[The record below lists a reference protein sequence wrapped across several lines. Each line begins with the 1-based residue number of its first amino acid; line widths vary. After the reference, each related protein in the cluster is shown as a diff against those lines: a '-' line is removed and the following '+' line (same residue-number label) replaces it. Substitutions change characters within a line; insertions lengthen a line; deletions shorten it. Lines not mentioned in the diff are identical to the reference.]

1 MAQASKANEE
11 TQRKPNNF
19 ENYKRIASYLAPYKK
34 SVITLLFVVFFAN
47 VLMIIGPYLTSIVI
61 DIVIPNED
69 RLLLIGVIVAYTV
82 VTLLNGWTIRYRQ
95 YNIASLGQNVL
106 QDMRS
111 DLFRHMQKLSFSF
124 FKTRP
129 HGKIL
134 TRVVNYIN
142 QLSNIL
148 SSGFIN
154 VISDV
159 FSIIVTLT
167 IMLVIDIRLTLFSL
181 ILLPVLFV
189 VTIIIKN
196 KQRVAYD
203 KLSRKQA
210 NLNAYIHE
218 SITGIKTTQSFTRER
233 FNQEVFSDV
242 SNQQK
247 SAWMDAVRIQFLL
260 SPIVQSIATVTVSLV
275 YFVGI
280 RGLGVDVSTGV
291 LIAFVGY
298 VNNFWNPIINIG
310 NFYNSLVSGTV
321 YLERVFEMMDIPPL
335 ITDAED
341 AFEMPPVKGEVIFQD
356 VEFGYEENQTI
367 FENLSFHVKPGETIA
382 LVGPTGAGKSTIT
395 NLISRFYDI
404 RKGAILVDG
413 INIQDVTVES
423 LRKQIGVMLQD
434 TFIFTGTIMENI
446 RYGKLDATEE
456 GVIQAASIVRAHD
469 FIKDLPRG
477 YETRVQER
485 GSTLSAGQRQL
496 ISFARTLLSDPKVL
510 ILDEATSS
518 IDTQTEIMLQ
528 EGLNQLLEG
537 RTAFIVAHR
546 LATIRNSD
554 RIFYIGDRT
563 ILEEGSHQEL
573 MQLKGNYYN
582 LYKTQS
588 DLLKSI

>member
-1 MAQASKANEE
+1 MAQANNVEE
-11 TQRKPNNF
+11 TQKKTNNF
-19 ENYKRIASYLAPYKK
+19 QNYKRIASYLASYKK
-34 SVITLLFVVFFAN
+34 SVFALLFVVLFAN
-47 VLMIIGPYLTSIVI
+47 ILMIIGPYLTSIVI
-61 DIVIPNED
+61 DVVIPDNNIT
-69 RLLLIGVIVAYTV
+69 LLVVIIIGYTI

-95 YNIASLGQNVL
+95 YNISLLGQNVL
-106 QDMRS
+106 RDMRS

-134 TRVVNYIN
+134 TRVVDYIN
-142 QLSNIL
+142 NLSNIL

-154 VISDV
+154 VVSDV
-159 FSIIVTLT
+159 FSILVTLT
-167 IMLVIDIRLTLFSL
+167 IMLIIDVRLTLYSM

-189 VTIIIKN
+189 VTMIIKN
-196 KQRVAYD
+196 KQRVAYN
-203 KLSRKQA
+203 KLSHKQA

-233 FNQEVFSDV
+233 FNREVFSDV

-247 SAWMDAVRIQFLL
+247 DAWMDAVKIQFLL
-260 SPIVQSIATVTVSLV
+260 SPIVQNIAILTVSFI
-275 YFVGI
+275 YFVGVRKI
-280 RGLGVDVSTGV
+280 GVDVSTGV

-298 VNNFWNPIINIG
+298 VNNFWDPIINIG

-321 YLERVFEMMDIPPL
+321 YLERVFEMMDVSPE
-335 ITDAED
+335 ITDKED
-341 AFEMPPVKGEVIFQD
+341 AFEMPPVKGEVIFQN
-356 VEFGYEENQTI
+356 VEFGYEEGQTI
-367 FENLSFHVKPGETIA
+367 FEDLSFHVKPGETIA

-413 INIQDVTVES
+413 INIQDVTIKS
-423 LRKQIGVMLQD
+423 LRNQIGVMLQD
-434 TFIFTGTIMENI
+434 TFIFTGTIMDNI
-446 RYGKLDATEE
+446 RYGNLEATEE
-456 GVIQAASIVRAHD
+456 EVIEAASIVRAHD

-518 IDTQTEIMLQ
+518 IDTQTEILLQ
-528 EGLNQLLEG
+528 EGLDRLLEG
-537 RTAFIVAHR
+537 RTAFVVAHR

-554 RIFYIGDRT
+554 RIFYIGDRK
-563 ILEEGSHQEL
+563 ILEEGSHDEL
-573 MQLKGNYYN
+573 MRQGGNYYN

-588 DLLKSI
+588 DLLKGL

>member
-1 MAQASKANEE
+1 MAQANNVEE
-11 TQRKPNNF
+11 TQKKTNNF
-19 ENYKRIASYLAPYKK
+19 QNYKRIASYLASYKK
-34 SVITLLFVVFFAN
+34 SVFSLLFVVLFAN
-47 VLMIIGPYLTSIVI
+47 ILMIIGPYLTSIVI
-61 DIVIPNED
+61 DVVIPDNNIT
-69 RLLLIGVIVAYTV
+69 LLVVIIIGYTI

-95 YNIASLGQNVL
+95 YNISLLGQNVL
-106 QDMRS
+106 RDMRS

-129 HGKIL
+129 HGKVL
-134 TRVVNYIN
+134 TRVVDYIN
-142 QLSNIL
+142 NLSNIL

-154 VISDV
+154 VVSDV
-159 FSIIVTLT
+159 FSILVTLT
-167 IMLVIDIRLTLFSL
+167 IMLIIDVRLTLYSM

-189 VTIIIKN
+189 VTMIIKN

-203 KLSRKQA
+203 KLSHKQA

-233 FNQEVFSDV
+233 FNREVFSDV

-247 SAWMDAVRIQFLL
+247 DAWMDAVKIQFLL
-260 SPIVQSIATVTVSLV
+260 SPIVQNIAILTVSFI
-275 YFVGI
+275 YFVGVRKI
-280 RGLGVDVSTGV
+280 GVDVSTGV
-291 LIAFVGY
+291 LIAFIGY
-298 VNNFWNPIINIG
+298 VNNFWDPIINIG

-321 YLERVFEMMDIPPL
+321 YLERVFEMMDVSPE
-335 ITDAED
+335 ITDKED
-341 AFEMPPVKGEVIFQD
+341 AFEMPPVKGEVIFQN
-356 VEFGYEENQTI
+356 VEFGYEEGQTI
-367 FENLSFHVKPGETIA
+367 FEDLSFHVKPGETIA

-413 INIQDVTVES
+413 INIQDVTIKS
-423 LRKQIGVMLQD
+423 LRNQIGVMLQD
-434 TFIFTGTIMENI
+434 TFIFTGTIMDNI
-446 RYGKLDATEE
+446 RYGNLEATEE
-456 GVIQAASIVRAHD
+456 EVIEAASIVRAHD

-518 IDTQTEIMLQ
+518 IDTQTEILLQ
-528 EGLNQLLEG
+528 EGLDRLLEG
-537 RTAFIVAHR
+537 RTAFVVAHR

-554 RIFYIGDRT
+554 RIFYIGDRK
-563 ILEEGSHQEL
+563 ILEEGSHDEL
-573 MQLKGNYYN
+573 MRQGGNYYN

-588 DLLKSI
+588 DLLKGL

>member
-34 SVITLLFVVFFAN
+34 SVITLLFVVLFAN

-69 RLLLIGVIVAYTV
+69 MLLLIGVIVVYTI

-189 VTIIIKN
+189 VTMIIKN

-218 SITGIKTTQSFTRER
+218 SITGIKTTQSFTREQ

-242 SNQQK
+242 SDQQK
-247 SAWMDAVRIQFLL
+247 SAWMDAVKIQFLL
-260 SPIVQSIATVTVSLV
+260 SPIVQSIATLTVSLV

-280 RGLGVDVSTGV
+280 RGIGVDVSTGV

-456 GVIQAASIVRAHD
+456 EVIQAASIVRAHD

-477 YETRVQER
+477 YDTRVQER

-518 IDTQTEIMLQ
+518 IDTQTEILLQ
-528 EGLNQLLEG
+528 EGLNRLLEG

>member
-1 MAQASKANEE
+1 
-11 TQRKPNNF
+11 
-19 ENYKRIASYLAPYKK
+19 
-34 SVITLLFVVFFAN
+34 
-47 VLMIIGPYLTSIVI
+47 
-61 DIVIPNED
+61 
-69 RLLLIGVIVAYTV
+69 
-82 VTLLNGWTIRYRQ
+82 
-95 YNIASLGQNVL
+95 
-106 QDMRS
+106 
-111 DLFRHMQKLSFSF
+111 
-124 FKTRP
+124 
-129 HGKIL
+129 
-134 TRVVNYIN
+134 
-142 QLSNIL
+142 
-148 SSGFIN
+148 
-154 VISDV
+154 
-159 FSIIVTLT
+159 
-167 IMLVIDIRLTLFSL
+167 FSL

-280 RGLGVDVSTGV
+280 RGIGVDVSTGV

-456 GVIQAASIVRAHD
+456 EVIQAASIVRAHD

-518 IDTQTEIMLQ
+518 IDTQTEILLQ

>member
-1 MAQASKANEE
+1 MAQASKINEE
-11 TQRKPNNF
+11 TQKKPSNF

-34 SVITLLFVVFFAN
+34 SVITLLFVVLFAN
-47 VLMIIGPYLTSIVI
+47 VLMIIGPFLTSIVI

-69 RLLLIGVIVAYTV
+69 TLLLIGVIIAYTI

-95 YNIASLGQNVL
+95 YNIASLGQNIL
-106 QDMRS
+106 KDMRS
-111 DLFRHMQKLSFSF
+111 DLFRHMQKLSFAF

-142 QLSNIL
+142 QLGNIL

-159 FSIIVTLT
+159 FSIIVTLI

-181 ILLPVLFV
+181 ILLPILFV
-189 VTIIIKN
+189 VTMVIKN
-196 KQRVAYD
+196 KQRMAYD
-203 KLSRKQA
+203 KLSHKQA

-242 SNQQK
+242 SAQQK

-260 SPIVQSIATVTVSLV
+260 SPIVQSIATLTVSIV

-280 RGLGVDVSTGV
+280 RGIGVDVSTGV

-335 ITDAED
+335 ITDAKD
-341 AFEMPPVKGEVIFQD
+341 AFEMPPVKGEVIFQN

-446 RYGKLDATEE
+446 RYGKIDATEE
-456 GVIQAASIVRAHD
+456 EVIQAASIVRAHD

-518 IDTQTEIMLQ
+518 IDTQTEILLQ
-528 EGLNQLLEG
+528 EGLNRLLEG

-554 RIFYIGDRT
+554 RIFYIGNRT
-563 ILEEGSHQEL
+563 ILEEGTHQEL

-588 DLLKSI
+588 ELLKSI

>member
-280 RGLGVDVSTGV
+280 RGIGVDVSTGV

-456 GVIQAASIVRAHD
+456 EVIQAASIVRAHD

-518 IDTQTEIMLQ
+518 IDTQTEILLQ

>member
-1 MAQASKANEE
+1 
-11 TQRKPNNF
+11 
-19 ENYKRIASYLAPYKK
+19 
-34 SVITLLFVVFFAN
+34 
-47 VLMIIGPYLTSIVI
+47 
-61 DIVIPNED
+61 
-69 RLLLIGVIVAYTV
+69 
-82 VTLLNGWTIRYRQ
+82 
-95 YNIASLGQNVL
+95 
-106 QDMRS
+106 
-111 DLFRHMQKLSFSF
+111 
-124 FKTRP
+124 
-129 HGKIL
+129 
-134 TRVVNYIN
+134 
-142 QLSNIL
+142 
-148 SSGFIN
+148 
-154 VISDV
+154 
-159 FSIIVTLT
+159 
-167 IMLVIDIRLTLFSL
+167 
-181 ILLPVLFV
+181 
-189 VTIIIKN
+189 
-196 KQRVAYD
+196 
-203 KLSRKQA
+203 
-210 NLNAYIHE
+210 
-218 SITGIKTTQSFTRER
+218 
-233 FNQEVFSDV
+233 
-242 SNQQK
+242 
-247 SAWMDAVRIQFLL
+247 MDAVRIQFLL

-456 GVIQAASIVRAHD
+456 EVIQAASIVRAHD

-518 IDTQTEIMLQ
+518 IDTQTEILLQ

>member
-1 MAQASKANEE
+1 MAQANNVEE
-11 TQRKPNNF
+11 TQKKTNNF
-19 ENYKRIASYLAPYKK
+19 QNYKRIASYLASYKK
-34 SVITLLFVVFFAN
+34 SVFSLLFVVLFAN
-47 VLMIIGPYLTSIVI
+47 ILMIIGPYLTSIVI
-61 DIVIPNED
+61 DVVIPDNNIT
-69 RLLLIGVIVAYTV
+69 LLVVIIIGYTI

-95 YNIASLGQNVL
+95 YNISLLGQNVL
-106 QDMRS
+106 RDMRS

-134 TRVVNYIN
+134 TRVVDYIN
-142 QLSNIL
+142 NLSNIL

-154 VISDV
+154 VVSDV
-159 FSIIVTLT
+159 FSILVTLT
-167 IMLVIDIRLTLFSL
+167 IMLIIDVRLTLYSM

-189 VTIIIKN
+189 VTMIIKN

-203 KLSRKQA
+203 KLSHKQA

-233 FNQEVFSDV
+233 FNREVFSDV

-247 SAWMDAVRIQFLL
+247 DAWMDAVKIQFLL
-260 SPIVQSIATVTVSLV
+260 SPIVQNIAILTVSFI
-275 YFVGI
+275 YFVGVRKI
-280 RGLGVDVSTGV
+280 GVDVSTGV

-298 VNNFWNPIINIG
+298 VNNFWDPIINIG

-321 YLERVFEMMDIPPL
+321 YLERVFEMMDVSPE
-335 ITDAED
+335 ITDKED
-341 AFEMPPVKGEVIFQD
+341 AFEMPPVKGEVIFQN
-356 VEFGYEENQTI
+356 VEFGYEEGQTI
-367 FENLSFHVKPGETIA
+367 FEDLSFHVKPGETIA

-413 INIQDVTVES
+413 INIQDVTIKS
-423 LRKQIGVMLQD
+423 LRNQIGVMLQD
-434 TFIFTGTIMENI
+434 TFIFTGTIMDNI
-446 RYGKLDATEE
+446 RYGNLEATEE
-456 GVIQAASIVRAHD
+456 EVIEAASIVRAHD

-518 IDTQTEIMLQ
+518 IDTQTEILLQ
-528 EGLNQLLEG
+528 EGLDRLLEG
-537 RTAFIVAHR
+537 RTAFVVAHR

-554 RIFYIGDRT
+554 RIFYIGNRK
-563 ILEEGSHQEL
+563 ILEEGSHDEL
-573 MQLKGNYYN
+573 MRQGGNYYN

-588 DLLKSI
+588 DLLKGL